1 MPAPNTYTHA
11 SRPAYATTLLLA
23 TALLCGWITTRPCPA
38 AQPKP
43 AAATPAT
50 NPKLS
55 PLTLPTN
62 AKVLTQPTYLSLGVL
77 DAKQDTYSLS
87 KKGYGALLLTQPLG
101 PGQAVEFNVT
111 FTGGGTLYFRPG
123 VNGTPTGNYNQDTAR
138 YSVGITCDKNGWS
151 LAINGGVLTTVDDK
165 PRWAFDK
172 RRDVLTYW
180 PALEKA
186 QQKLIAETIAPISLF
201 HRPIPVRVEYHPDSL
216 TVYVDGTLATVVPGS
231 DFAGP
236 AGLYPFQSTT
246 FSAVKVTTT
255 STASPFLQVILD
267 PLANDRFS
275 NSPLAS
281 AQVTESAGVPFRL
294 SPGAKNMLNLKDARW
309 IDAALNP
316 SSYYEEYDNGAP
328 FMHDPRQPML
338 RVPVADY
345 TAAHVL
351 AYAVTDPQTTPVV
364 TFRAGSYDVRGQTLQ
379 HDFASVIPTTAELSS
394 SGVRLVNTPL
404 GKLTHTVIPFS
415 AAFAQDLAARPAMEI
430 EVTKEVR
437 LQRRSPDPNRFRY
450 RPQGLPSG
458 VRIAAITFEKSPLQL
473 KLTSGVP
480 GHVFELPEQ
489 PGFTLALH
497 NITATPRSYQLT
509 IRTRHLDGDNSTLT
523 ADKLPGLKG
532 TVAPG
537 QTLTIPFPPGFTKL
551 GYYDLA
557 VDVHMPGL
565 PPGQGNDRTLTR
577 RTTYCVLPPD
587 TRKHRATSPFGVWDF
602 TGGHYSSADPDQVG
616 PLYKKAGIR
625 YGMFSFKPEDRAKY
639 GVLCGNEPKIIYSEK
654 DQSYTTGIDKYYERN
669 TDSLKKVALILHE
682 DSISGNHVQR
692 VPDIFHDRPPY
703 KLQTNDNPRLDE
715 QKRFQDLFEKCVEG
729 ARAVKAKHPGI
740 HLRLGNGPLPTKEEL
755 LRAKFPAELFD
766 SLGNESG
773 TYGRMPEAQP
783 PDYVGFGSSLWMDRQ
798 LLDHYGYKDKPVT
811 QCYEICYPNTNPGN
825 LTPETQANYFIRHAM
840 HSLIWGVPEIRMG
853 CISDV
858 GNSYRFSNW
867 GASGILYKMP
877 ELNAKPSYVAYATLT
892 RMLDGAGKPRL
903 LETGSTSV
911 YAVEFERA
919 EPGTYITCVWNV
931 NGTRETTFQFA
942 GTPASEVIDAQGN
955 PPASLRREPGGK
967 LTLTA
972 AERPCFLIAPSR
984 IKSIQTLAPTAPLS
998 RPEGQIQVLVPNP
1011 TGNSG
1016 NWQTTWNPVTTRDP
1030 ELEAYNFMNPR
1041 RKADYRVETVPAEGL
1056 IPPPATPVSAVKV
1069 TPLPLATG
1077 KPTMPMYSTFAL
1089 RQPVTLDGQP
1099 TSLAI
1104 QIKGNSGWGR
1114 IIFELRDA
1122 SGQVW
1127 RSIGA
1132 PQRGELSPW
1141 LLDWMPKEMQQQ
1153 NTNDPSLKKQ
1163 ADWNTDDV
1171 WGKARINFDGWKYLD
1186 FALPG
1191 TGPGDRTVW
1200 PGNSQWKFD
1209 KDGLVHYP
1217 LTLTGITVEIPE
1229 KVLKLHRFE
1238 PVKDPSIQF
1247 GEILAITR
1255 AERWLL
1261 PRSASAGPNPGFD
1274 RLPLELVPRESD

>member
-1 MPAPNTYTHA
+1 MPAPSARTRA
-11 SRPAYATTLLLA
+11 SRFPLPIALILTA
-23 TALLCGWITTRPCPA
+23 ALLCSRIA
-38 AQPKP
+38 APPGFAAPKP
-43 AAATPAT
+43 
-50 NPKLS
+50 S
-55 PLTLPTN
+55 PLILPGN
-62 AKVLTQPTYLSLGVL
+62 AKSFSQPTFLGLGVL
-77 DAKQDTYSLS
+77 DATQDTYSLA
-87 KKGYGALLLTQPLG
+87 KKGYGALLLNQPLG

-111 FTGGGTLYFRPG
+111 FAAGGTLYFRPG
-123 VNGTPTGNYNQDTAR
+123 VNGAPTGNYNQDTAR
-138 YSVGITCDKNGWS
+138 YSIGFTCDKNGWS

-186 QQKLIAETIAPISLF
+186 QQKLTAEKIAPISLF
-201 HRPIPVRVEYHPDSL
+201 NRPIPVRIEYHPDSL
-216 TVYVDGTLATVVPGS
+216 TVYVDGTLAIVVPGS
-231 DFAGP
+231 DFSGP
-236 AGLYPFQSTT
+236 AGIYPYQSTQ
-246 FSAVKVTTT
+246 FSALKVTATP
-255 STASPFLQVILD
+255 TASPFLQVTLD

-275 NSPLAS
+275 NSALPA
-281 AQVTESAGVPFRL
+281 AQVTESGGIPFRL

-328 FMHDPRQPML
+328 FMHDSRQPML

-379 HDFASVIPTTAELSS
+379 HDFAAVIPTTADLSNPS
-394 SGVRLVNTPL
+394 ARLVDTPL
-404 GKLTHTVIPFS
+404 GKLAHTVIPFS
-415 AAFAQDLAARPAMEI
+415 AAFAQDLAARPTMEI
-430 EVTKEVR
+430 EITKEVR

-458 VRIAAITFEKSPLQL
+458 VRIAAITLEKSPLQL

-489 PGFTLALH
+489 PGFSLALQ
-497 NITATPRSYQLT
+497 NITASPQAYHLT

-523 ADKLPGLKG
+523 ADKLPALKG

-537 QTLTIPFPPGFTKL
+537 QTRTIPFPPGFTKL

-557 VDVHMPGL
+557 VDVHLPGVT
-565 PPGQGNDRTLTR
+565 PGNDRTLTR

-602 TGGHYSSADPDQVG
+602 TGGHYSSADPEQVG

-654 DQSYTTGIDKYYERN
+654 DKTYTSGIDKYFERN
-669 TDSLKKVALILHE
+669 TDTLKKVALILHE

-703 KLQTNDNPRLDE
+703 KLQTHENPALDE
-715 QKRFQDLFEKCVEG
+715 QKRFNNLLAKCLDG
-729 ARAVKAKHPGI
+729 AKAVKAKYPGI
-740 HLRLGNGPLPTKEEL
+740 HLRLGNGPLPTKEEF

-773 TYGRMPEAQP
+773 TYGRMPETQP

-877 ELNAKPSYVAYATLT
+877 ELNAKPAYVAYATLT
-892 RMLDGAGKPRL
+892 RMLDGASKPRL

-919 EPGTYITCVWNV
+919 EPNTYVTCLWNV
-931 NGTRETTFQFA
+931 NGSRETTFQFA
-942 GTPASEVIDAQGN
+942 GSPAAEVIDAQGN
-955 PPASLRREPGGK
+955 PPASLRHEQGGK
-967 LTLTA
+967 LTLIA
-972 AERPCFLIAPSR
+972 AERPCFLIAHSR
-984 IKSIQTLAPTAPLS
+984 IKAIHTLAPSAPLV
-998 RPEGQIQVLVPNP
+998 RPAGQIQVLVPNP
-1011 TGNSG
+1011 AG
-1016 NWQTTWNPVTTRDP
+1016 NWQTIWNLVTARDP

-1041 RKADYRVETVPAEGL
+1041 RKGDYRVETVPAEGL

-1069 TPLPLATG
+1069 TPLPLTTG
-1077 KPTMPMYSTFAL
+1077 KATMPMYSTFTL
-1089 RQPVTLDGQP
+1089 RQPVTLTGQP

-1122 SGQVW
+1122 TGQVW

-1153 NTNDPSLKKQ
+1153 NTNSPSLKKQ

-1191 TGPGDRTVW
+1191 TVPGDRTVW

-1217 LTLTGITVEIPE
+1217 LTLTGITVELPE
-1229 KVLKLHRFE
+1229 KVLKLHQFE
-1238 PVKDPSIQF
+1238 PVTDPSIQF
-1247 GEILAITR
+1247 GEILAVTR

-1261 PRSASAGPNPGFD
+1261 PRSASAGTTPGFD
-1274 RLPLELVPRESD
+1274 RLPLALTPRESD